1 MGLNNKKEEIM
12 IKYKSF
18 CILFIG
24 GLLMILLLY
33 VGTLIPISVAATKIT
48 LPKDNKE
55 YTYVSLQSQT
65 DKTQDTTAREIEK
78 YILSIYEGRDI
89 QLSLYKKYKDCIY
102 TYEVR
107 NEMAYIYK
115 TDIVGNKESN
125 MKIAHYF
132 QIITIPKY
140 KKAL

>member
-1 MGLNNKKEEIM
+1 MVRNNI
-12 IKYKSF
+12 KSF

-24 GLLMILLLY
+24 SLLIILLLY

-55 YTYVSLQSQT
+55 YIYISLQSQT
-65 DKTQDTTAREIEK
+65 DKTQDKAGREIEK

-115 TDIVGNKESN
+115 TDIVDNKESD

-132 QIITIPKY
+132 QIIRIPKY
-140 KKAL
+140 KRTL